1 MHIHTCQFLDDPFII
16 LLDVHPHPAPYIGVM
31 VGMSDLD
38 GGKVGGCTGAFTFLG
53 RGRLKLVVL
62 PLKALMLMVSFASA
76 SSEENEGVKVMVI
89 P

>member
-1 MHIHTCQFLDDPFII
+1 
-16 LLDVHPHPAPYIGVM
+16 
-31 VGMSDLD
+31 
-38 GGKVGGCTGAFTFLG
+38 
-53 RGRLKLVVL
+53 LVVL